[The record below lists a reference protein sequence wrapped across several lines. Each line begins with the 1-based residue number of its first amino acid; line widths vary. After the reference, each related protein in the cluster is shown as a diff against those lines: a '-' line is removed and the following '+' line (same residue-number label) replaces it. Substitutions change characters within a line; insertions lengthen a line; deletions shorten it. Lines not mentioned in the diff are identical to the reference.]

1 MNSARGRKG
10 GGAKAGAERDEDGV
24 KRGIG
29 KEKERKRRG
38 I

>member
-1 MNSARGRKG
+1 MNRARGRR